1 MYERSAIVLEKNFS
15 TILGL
20 DQKVNLKTIYKDYK
34 EITEEIQKYQLIIE
48 EEDNII
54 NDFDKTANEI
64 RSIQQEQ
71 KKLYKSNLKL
81 EEDRNQLFD
90 NLDEESEIIERKLT
104 KIENT
109 ISENNNKLIELR
121 KKYVNSIAE
130 FAQKQ
135 IDRNMCS
142 RNRRTEEKKHL
153 QLIEKITNDL
163 NDIDKETLKNVKNF
177 INLDN
182 EDEKREIVETMINN
196 GKDERI
202 PFNKD
207 VIENAVRV
215 RDEIAKKEAECFVT
229 IYERTRR
236 LIAEINNDDI
246 KLEKYKKALRDAS
259 VKLAFLKAEKLYI
272 VSFLDNERITA
283 INGLKAHKQLMEE
296 SCNNFQADMEQFNKL
311 YDLILR
317 EISSKSS
324 KKAYRELYNKEY
336 LKNIEEKEKSFEK
349 EINNIKIH
357 SGAIINSNYWRIEEI
372 KNIYHVFQNEVTEK
386 FGKDLSE
393 FQLEEHE
400 EEVIPVEKTE
410 PEDDI
415 FKTEISDD
423 DVEYVDEFEYE
434 DDDEDDDE
442 YDNEYDDNEEDY
454 EEETEDQYDDEEEY
468 DNDEYEDDEN
478 DDYYDD
484 DDEYDNDEEYDNED
498 DNYEHDYDDSDD
510 EDDEDY
516 YYDDEDEIEDNEYD
530 EEDEEKE
537 EYNDEEEYYDDNYED
552 NEIDEDEYEE
562 DDEDEKPK
570 KHNNKNLKQQ
580 KVKHYEKS
588 IKSTRN
594 TQNIQK
600 NSSAK
605 KDDKK
610 GKGLFNKFFR

>member
-64 RSIQQEQ
+64 RNIQQEQ

-121 KKYVNSIAE
+121 KRYVNSIAE

-336 LKNIEEKEKSFEK
+336 LKNIEEKEKNFEK

-434 DDDEDDDE
+434 DDDE
-442 YDNEYDDNEEDY
+442 
-454 EEETEDQYDDEEEY
+454 
-468 DNDEYEDDEN
+468 YEDDEN

-530 EEDEEKE
+530 DDDEENDEYDDEEDE
-537 EYNDEEEYYDDNYED
+537 YDEDDYED
-552 NEIDEDEYEE
+552 DEIDENEYEE
-562 DDEDEKPK
+562 DDEEEKTK
-570 KHNNKNLKQQ
+570 KHNNKNIKQQ
-580 KVKHYEKS
+580 KVKHYEKD
-588 IKSTRN
+588 IKSTRK

>member
-64 RSIQQEQ
+64 RNIQQEQ

-121 KKYVNSIAE
+121 KRYVNSIAE

-163 NDIDKETLKNVKNF
+163 NDIDKETIKNVKNF

-386 FGKDLSE
+386 LGKDLSE

-434 DDDEDDDE
+434 DDDE
-442 YDNEYDDNEEDY
+442 YDDSEEDY
-454 EEETEDQYDDEEEY
+454 DEEAEDQYDDEEEY

-484 DDEYDNDEEYDNED
+484 DDEYDNDEYDNDEEYDNED
-498 DNYEHDYDDSDD
+498 DNYEHDYYDSDD

-530 EEDEEKE
+530 EEEYDE
-537 EYNDEEEYYDDNYED
+537 DDYED
-552 NEIDEDEYEE
+552 
-562 DDEDEKPK
+562 
-570 KHNNKNLKQQ
+570 
-580 KVKHYEKS
+580 
-588 IKSTRN
+588 
-594 TQNIQK
+594 IQK

>member
-34 EITEEIQKYQLIIE
+34 EITEEIQKYQLIIN

-121 KKYVNSIAE
+121 KRYVNSIAE

-336 LKNIEEKEKSFEK
+336 LKNIEEKEKNFEK

-434 DDDEDDDE
+434 DDDE
-442 YDNEYDDNEEDY
+442 YDD
-454 EEETEDQYDDEEEY
+454 
-468 DNDEYEDDEN
+468 
-478 DDYYDD
+478 
-484 DDEYDNDEEYDNED
+484 EYDNED

-530 EEDEEKE
+530 DDDEENDEYDDEEDE
-537 EYNDEEEYYDDNYED
+537 YDEDEDDYED
-552 NEIDEDEYEE
+552 DEIDENEYEE
-562 DDEDEKPK
+562 DDEEVDEDEKPK
-570 KHNNKNLKQQ
+570 KHNNKNIKQQ
-580 KVKHYEKS
+580 KVKHYEKD
-588 IKSTRN
+588 IKSTRK